1 MCRRVRLIRE
11 QYRASGCS
19 GGARFLATLA
29 LAWPMIAINLSQ
41 TGLGATD
48 VVMLAWLGPEVLAA
62 GSLGYNLYF
71 VSFIGGLGLISAISA
86 MIAAERG
93 RNRHAVRE
101 VRRLLFARACGAPW
115 RFRYRSGSLCGM
127 PETILVGLGQEPAI
141 AAQAAEYLRYKQWA
155 LLPMLGFVALRF
167 FLAGMERPFLA
178 LVVSLSGLAVNALA
192 NYALI
197 FGNFG
202 APAMGA
208 QRRRHRHD
216 TDGELHVRDAHADR
230 PARPAFQALR
240 AVRAFLARRLA
251 AFLRALA
258 AGHADLGDD
267 PFRGG

>member
-1 MCRRVRLIRE
+1 MHAPARPDDRGEAPGTWILWRREI
-11 QYRASGCS
+11 
-19 GGARFLATLA
+19 LATLV

-93 RNRHAVRE
+93 RNRHSVRE
-101 VRRLLFARACGAPW
+101 VRRS
-115 RFRYRSGSLCGM
+115 FRQGLWSAVALSVPIWIALWNA
-127 PETILVGLGQEPAI
+127 ETILILLGQETAL

-202 APAMGA
+202 AP
-208 QRRRHRHD
+208 
-216 TDGELHVRDAHADR
+216 
-230 PARPAFQALR
+230 
-240 AVRAFLARRLA
+240 
-251 AFLRALA
+251 
-258 AGHADLGDD
+258 
-267 PFRGG
+267 